1 MLLFAG
7 LGNPGQEYAANRH
20 NAGFMALDMLA
31 DQHGFS
37 GWKDKNG
44 AQLAEGRLGGEKIL
58 AVKPQTFMNR
68 SGLPVAEAARFY
80 KIPNDNIFVFYDEID
95 LAAGKLRVK
104 CGGGHG
110 GHNGIRD
117 LDRHLGTDYWRVR
130 IGVGRPEQVIPG
142 SRIDIRKWVLMDF
155 TSAERDSWVPALMKA
170 MSAEAPL
177 LVAHDEGSFM
187 SRVAHLAPA
196 PKPPTDDKKAPKP
209 SSRGSDTGG
218 RDSGGRDT
226 GGRDP
231 GAAPDSKET

>member
-7 LGNPGQEYAANRH
+7 LGNPGQEYTANRH
-20 NAGFMALDMLA
+20 NAGFMALDRLA
-31 DQHGFS
+31 DDHGFS

-44 AQLAEGRLGGEKIL
+44 ALIAEGRLGGEKIL
-58 AVKPQTFMNR
+58 AVKPQSFMNR

-104 CGGGHG
+104 RGGGHG

-117 LDRHLGTDYWRVR
+117 LDRHLGQDYWRVR

-155 TSAERDSWVPALMKA
+155 TAGERDGWVPAMMKA
-170 MSAEAPL
+170 MAAEAPL

-187 SRVAHLAPA
+187 SRVAYLAPPP
-196 PKPPTDDKKAPKP
+196 PKRNRQRQSPGQLRTARRLKW
-209 SSRGSDTGG
+209 
-218 RDSGGRDT
+218 DSTAELWAFPMSANRRCST
-226 GGRDP
+226 R
-231 GAAPDSKET
+231 